1 MENKLRSILEK
12 LRTQTKFDRETGEL
26 CYITGI
32 DQAISQIKK
41 LMLEIVGEDLQEPF
55 VDTFSIYKVR
65 AINQAKAEMRKRVE
79 EL

>member
-1 MENKLRSILEK
+1 
-12 LRTQTKFDRETGEL
+12 
-26 CYITGI
+26 
-32 DQAISQIKK
+32 
-41 LMLEIVGEDLQEPF
+41 MLEIVGEDLQEPF